1 MTPRATTLALLFA
14 TLLALSTGCGSAAAM
29 SPAHSAATAPSPG
42 GGEVASVA
50 GRMDRK
56 IVRDGRMEMEVKDEK
71 AVDRAVKGIRA
82 IPASVGGFIASEN
95 RSSVT
100 MRVPTEKLD
109 EAMSQ
114 CGRFG
119 KVTHK
124 DVSAHDVTAEF
135 LDVETRLENLRKV
148 EKRLRDL
155 LAQTTSV
162 TEILTVEKELTRVTQ
177 EIELLEG
184 RKKLLASQSTMATLR
199 VDLSTAVT
207 PGPVGWVFYGAYKG
221 VKWLFVWD

>member
-1 MTPRATTLALLFA
+1 MA
-14 TLLALSTGCGSAAAM
+14 S
-29 SPAHSAATAPSPG
+29 APSPG
-42 GGEVASVA
+42 GGDNPSVA

-56 IVRDGRMEMEVKDEK
+56 IVRDGRMEMELKDEK
-71 AVDRAVKGIRA
+71 AVDHAVKSIRA
-82 IPASVGGFIASEN
+82 IPATMGGFIASEN
-95 RSSVT
+95 RTSVT

-109 EAMSQ
+109 DAMSQ

-135 LDVETRLENLRKV
+135 VDVETRLENLRKV

-155 LAQTTSV
+155 LAQTTNV
-162 TEILTVEKELTRVTQ
+162 TEILSVEKELTRVTQ
-177 EIELLEG
+177 EIEVLEG
-184 RKKLLASQSTMATLR
+184 RKKLLASQSAMATLR
-199 VDLSTAVT
+199 VDLSTSVS